1 MTNDA
6 YDGGDNE
13 EKMTQRD
20 KMTDVQNRQKQH
32 RKRQNTLHSCR
43 ETRYN
48 RKEKDGIERKT

>member
-32 RKRQNTLHSCR
+32 RKQTKYIAFMQRN
-43 ETRYN
+43 
-48 RKEKDGIERKT
+48 KV